1 MEENTTNSVQTSD
14 STVQTTNTPVIPTNT
29 SNEPAV
35 SLLKRPLFW
44 LGIGAVVIV
53 ILGYV
58 YMSVSNT
65 TPANQQVESTE
76 NVQIQPTGTIE
87 IHEQTE
93 VDAIEVGNIDEDFNE
108 IEKDLNQL

>member
-1 MEENTTNSVQTSD
+1 MEENTTNSAQTPD
-14 STVQTTNTPVIPTNT
+14 STAQPASTPIYPEIT
-29 SNEPAV
+29 STV
-35 SLLKRPLFW
+35 SAPLFKKPMFW
-44 LGIGAVVIV
+44 LGIGAVIIV
-53 ILGYV
+53 ILGYL

-93 VDAIEVGNIDEDFNE
+93 ADAIEVGTIDDDFDE
-108 IEKDLNQL
+108 IEKEVNQL